1 MSLLPLEEDP
11 ALVQKAEEIYR
22 ELGHIQTKIQEDLE
36 LAALLDAIENAVPDA
51 KRGVKPVERFV
62 MTF

>member
-1 MSLLPLEEDP
+1 MLPIEPDSQLTE
-11 ALVQKAEEIYR
+11 KAEHIYKEINN
-22 ELGHIQTKIQEDLE
+22 IQQGIQQDLE
-36 LAALLDAIENAVPDA
+36 LAALVDAIENAVPDG